1 MQKNFSYPLIVEDI
15 AAAEKKYRLTADAAD
30 LKELAEILQI
40 PSVKSFS
47 AEIYT
52 KMNKKEHLLR
62 VWGRVKAELELQ
74 SVLSLDYFC
83 KS

>member
-15 AAAEKKYRLTADAAD
+15 AAAEKKYRLTANAAD

-52 KMNKKEHLLR
+52 KINKKEHYK
-62 VWGRVKAELELQ
+62 WNKFKFFKWYFDMHKKAI
-74 SVLSLDYFC
+74 DAA
-83 KS
+83 

>member
-52 KMNKKEHLLR
+52 KMNNCIPINEICK
-62 VWGRVKAELELQ
+62 VFAELNIL
-74 SVLSLDYFC
+74 
-83 KS
+83 

>member
-62 VWGRVKAELELQ
+62 V
-74 SVLSLDYFC
+74 LSLIHI
-83 KS
+83 